1 MPYLK
6 KKDEPFAPLRR
17 LLIGYGLTA
26 RVLGPIIG
34 KNENTARERL
44 KHIDKMTLGE
54 LRRIVRSGHIPAD
67 EIREAIQF

>member
-17 LLIGYGLTA
+17 LLIGYGLNA
-26 RVLGPIIG
+26 SHLGPVIG

-44 KHIDKMTLGE
+44 KHLDKLTLGE
-54 LRRIVRSGHIPAD
+54 LRSIVLSGHVPA
-67 EIREAIQF
+67 EEVRNAITF